1 MSLSDLQVGGG
12 VGFALVG
19 LVTTIG
25 AFAVSLLVSS
35 VVHAGLSVAGWL
47 GRNRRRARGTVTP
60 STTSP
65 INESFRLGA
74 ADHALVARQA
84 WWRLRC

>member
-12 VGFALVG
+12 VGFVLVG

-35 VVHAGLSVAGWL
+35 VVHAGFSVAGWL
-47 GRNRRRARGTVTP
+47 GRNRRRAGGTVTP
-60 STTSP
+60 STTR